1 MKRLTL
7 NENISRIKQVMGILN
22 EQTSLNELGVGMALS
37 QKPTVTGE
45 PKLSCITF
53 PSGADHVDVKTK
65 TGYSLKLF
73 TNNRFMNNSGGNMGD
88 WACSPNNK
96 CDITFEYDKDK
107 DPTGRVSIKYT
118 ETMMGC
124 GGPVKQQIQWTKE
137 TGKFPLMYGQF
148 GPTIKTLQ
156 LALSLKGD
164 TYFGPATEK
173 AILSKAP
180 EYKRATGVTQD
191 IYNKIVNAA
200 KPAQTTTPPTEAELQ
215 ANPSTLNPY

>member
-1 MKRLTL
+1 MLVNGAGNLNASQTQPKIVEYLKTIGVESSYDFAHDFQILSKPVAAVAKPKMK
-7 NENISRIKQVMGILN
+7 
-22 EQTSLNELGVGMALS
+22 
-37 QKPTVTGE
+37 
-45 PKLSCITF
+45 
-53 PSGADHVDVKTK
+53 
-65 TGYSLKLF
+65 
-73 TNNRFMNNSGGNMGD
+73 
-88 WACSPNNK
+88 
-96 CDITFEYDKDK
+96 
-107 DPTGRVSIKYT
+107 
-118 ETMMGC
+118 
-124 GGPVKQQIQWTKE
+124 WTKE
-137 TGKFPLMYGQF
+137 TGKFPLMYGQV

-156 LALSLKGD
+156 LALGLKGD